1 MENKT
6 LIFLKEVCIHYVQRN
21 EKKAAGIAPGRN
33 GCRAAERHL
42 RRGDHGY
49 PYAVPLSYVYDG
61 KALYFHCGKAGHK
74 LDGIRRDAKA
84 SFCVIDQDQ
93 VVPEEYTTY
102 FRSVIVFGQIHE
114 ITDDSEKW
122 AAMETLAIKYAPND
136 TAARREQAIQREWKP
151 LCVLKMDID
160 CMTGKEAVELVA
172 KKQKK
177 EN

>member
-1 MENKT
+1 M
-6 LIFLKEVCIHYVQRN
+6 R
-21 EKKAAGIAPGRN
+21 
-33 GCRAAERHL
+33 
-42 RRGDHGY
+42 
-49 PYAVPLSYVYDG
+49 
-61 KALYFHCGKAGHK
+61 
-74 LDGIRRDAKA
+74 
-84 SFCVIDQDQ
+84 IDQDQ

-114 ITDDSEKW
+114 ITDDSEKR